1 MISSVKRFADDDSAY
16 LGWLAE
22 HPSAYVINT
31 GRTPRAAYLM
41 LHWESCHGITDAPAK
56 GSTFTGDH
64 SKVCGDQ
71 EELEAFAAEL
81 GGRAK
86 TYGVCMARSA

>member
-1 MISSVKRFADDDSAY
+1 
-16 LGWLAE
+16 
-22 HPSAYVINT
+22 
-31 GRTPRAAYLM
+31 M
-41 LHWESCHGITDAPAK
+41 LRWESCHGITGATAK

-64 SKVCGDQ
+64 SEVCGGQ